1 MDINLTNKKQF
12 NLKPFL
18 RAVKYISIGCSV
30 VTIVGLAIHPLIN
43 NNSSE
48 KTKDK
53 ENKITS
59 ELTPA
64 PYTIFIGQK
73 EDEAII
79 KFHNQNSEL
88 HLKNINVEEYNC
100 LLNGRGVDCVLKKAY
115 QPRIKILDKEV
126 ESTSKAEI
134 DQQSSEIKINKNTI
148 DNVVVVIGVVLF
160 FFLISKFRN
169 K

>member
-1 MDINLTNKKQF
+1 MDIDLTKKKQF
-12 NLKPFL
+12 NLKLFF
-18 RAVKYISIGCSV
+18 RAFKYISVGCSV
-30 VTIVGLAIHPLIN
+30 VIIVGLATHPLIN
-43 NNSSE
+43 NNPPE

-64 PYTIFIGQK
+64 PYTIFMGQK

-88 HLKNINVEEYNC
+88 HLKKINIEEYNC

-115 QPRIKILDKEV
+115 QPRIKIEV

-160 FFLISKFRN
+160 LFLISKFRN

>member
-1 MDINLTNKKQF
+1 MDINLTKKKQL
-12 NLKPFL
+12 NIKPFL
-18 RAVKYISIGCSV
+18 EAVKYISIGFSIV
-30 VTIVGLAIHPLIN
+30 IIAGLTILPLIN
-43 NNSSE
+43 NNSPE

-64 PYTIFIGQK
+64 PYTILVGQK
-73 EDEAII
+73 EDEVII

-88 HLKNINVEEYNC
+88 HLKNINIEEYNC

-115 QPRIKILDKEV
+115 QPRIKIEV

>member
-1 MDINLTNKKQF
+1 MDIDLTKKKQF
-12 NLKPFL
+12 NLKLFF

-30 VTIVGLAIHPLIN
+30 VTIVGLATHPLIN
-43 NNSSE
+43 NNSPE

-64 PYTIFIGQK
+64 PYTIFMGQK

-88 HLKNINVEEYNC
+88 HLKNINIEEYNC

-115 QPRIKILDKEV
+115 QPRIKIEV

-160 FFLISKFRN
+160 LFLISKFRN

>member
-1 MDINLTNKKQF
+1 MNIDLTKKKQF
-12 NLKPFL
+12 NLKPFF
-18 RAVKYISIGCSV
+18 RAFKYISVGCSV
-30 VTIVGLAIHPLIN
+30 VIIVGLATHPLIN
-43 NNSSE
+43 NNPPE

-53 ENKITS
+53 KNKITS

-64 PYTIFIGQK
+64 PYTIFMGQK

-88 HLKNINVEEYNC
+88 HLKNINIEEYNC

-115 QPRIKILDKEV
+115 QPRIKIEV

-160 FFLISKFRN
+160 FFLISTFRN

>member
-1 MDINLTNKKQF
+1 MNIDLTKKKQF
-12 NLKPFL
+12 NLKPFF

-30 VTIVGLAIHPLIN
+30 VTIVGLAIHPLIS
-43 NNSSE
+43 NNSLE
-48 KTKDK
+48 NTKDK

-64 PYTIFIGQK
+64 PYTIFMGQK

-88 HLKNINVEEYNC
+88 HLKNINIEEYNC

-115 QPRIKILDKEV
+115 QPRIKIEV

-134 DQQSSEIKINKNTI
+134 DHQSSEIKINKNTI
-148 DNVVVVIGVVLF
+148 DNIVVVIGVVLF

>member
-1 MDINLTNKKQF
+1 MDINLTKKKQF
-12 NLKPFL
+12 NLKPFF
-18 RAVKYISIGCSV
+18 RAFKYISIGCSV
-30 VTIVGLAIHPLIN
+30 VTIVGLATHPLIN
-43 NNSSE
+43 NNSPE

-64 PYTIFIGQK
+64 PYTIFMGQK

-88 HLKNINVEEYNC
+88 HLKNINIEEYNC

-115 QPRIKILDKEV
+115 QPRIKIEV

>member
-1 MDINLTNKKQF
+1 MDINLTKKKQL
-12 NLKPFL
+12 NIKPFL
-18 RAVKYISIGCSV
+18 EAVKYISIGFSIV
-30 VTIVGLAIHPLIN
+30 IIAGLTILPLIN
-43 NNSSE
+43 NNSPE

-64 PYTIFIGQK
+64 PYTILVGQK
-73 EDEAII
+73 EDEVII

-88 HLKNINVEEYNC
+88 HLKKVNAEEYNC
-100 LLNGRGVDCVLKKAY
+100 ILGGGGVSCVLKKTY
-115 QPRIKILDKEV
+115 QPRTRIANKEI
-126 ESTSKAEI
+126 ESTSKSEI
-134 DQQSSEIKINKNTI
+134 SQKFSGIKINKNII

-160 FFLISKFRN
+160 FFLINKFRN

>member
-1 MDINLTNKKQF
+1 MDINLTKKKQF
-12 NLKPFL
+12 NLKPFF
-18 RAVKYISIGCSV
+18 RAFKYISIGCSM
-30 VTIVGLAIHPLIN
+30 VTIVGLATHPLIN
-43 NNSSE
+43 NNSPE

-64 PYTIFIGQK
+64 PYTIFMGQK

-88 HLKNINVEEYNC
+88 HLKNINIEEYNC

-115 QPRIKILDKEV
+115 QPRIKIEV

>member
-1 MDINLTNKKQF
+1 MDIDLTQKKQF
-12 NLKPFL
+12 NLKPFF

-30 VTIVGLAIHPLIN
+30 VTILGLATHPLIN
-43 NNSSE
+43 NNSPE

-64 PYTIFIGQK
+64 PYTIFMGQK

-88 HLKNINVEEYNC
+88 HLKNINIEEYNC

-115 QPRIKILDKEV
+115 QPRIKIEV

-134 DQQSSEIKINKNTI
+134 NQQSSEIKINKNTI

>member
-1 MDINLTNKKQF
+1 MNIDLTKKKQF
-12 NLKPFL
+12 TLKPFF

-30 VTIVGLAIHPLIN
+30 VTIVGLAIHPLIS

-64 PYTIFIGQK
+64 PYTILVGQK
-73 EDEAII
+73 EDEVII

-88 HLKNINVEEYNC
+88 HLKKVNAEEYNC
-100 LLNGRGVDCVLKKAY
+100 ILGGGGVSCVLKKTY
-115 QPRIKILDKEV
+115 QPRTRIANKEI
-126 ESTSKAEI
+126 ESTSKSEI
-134 DQQSSEIKINKNTI
+134 SQKFSEIKINKNII

-160 FFLISKFRN
+160 FFLINKFRN

>member
-1 MDINLTNKKQF
+1 MDINLTKKKQF
-12 NLKPFL
+12 NLKPFF
-18 RAVKYISIGCSV
+18 RAFKYISVGCSV
-30 VTIVGLAIHPLIN
+30 VIIVGLATHPLIN
-43 NNSSE
+43 NNSPE

-64 PYTIFIGQK
+64 PYTIFMGQK

-88 HLKNINVEEYNC
+88 HLKNINIEEYNC

-115 QPRIKILDKEV
+115 QPRIKIEV

>member
-1 MDINLTNKKQF
+1 MDIDLTKKKQF
-12 NLKPFL
+12 NLKLFF
-18 RAVKYISIGCSV
+18 RAFKYISVGCSV
-30 VTIVGLAIHPLIN
+30 VIIVGLATHPLIN
-43 NNSSE
+43 NNPPE

-64 PYTIFIGQK
+64 PYTIFMGQK

-88 HLKNINVEEYNC
+88 HLKKINIEEYNC

-115 QPRIKILDKEV
+115 QPRIKIEV

>member
-1 MDINLTNKKQF
+1 MVI
-12 NLKPFL
+12 
-18 RAVKYISIGCSV
+18 
-30 VTIVGLAIHPLIN
+30 IVGLATHSLIN
-43 NNSSE
+43 NNPPE

-53 ENKITS
+53 KNKITS

-64 PYTIFIGQK
+64 PYTIFMGQK

-88 HLKNINVEEYNC
+88 HLKNINIEEYNC

-115 QPRIKILDKEV
+115 QPRIKIEV

>member
-1 MDINLTNKKQF
+1 MDINLTKKKQF
-12 NLKPFL
+12 NLKPFF
-18 RAVKYISIGCSV
+18 RAFKYISIGCSM
-30 VTIVGLAIHPLIN
+30 VTIVGLATHPLIN
-43 NNSSE
+43 NNSPE

-64 PYTIFIGQK
+64 PYTIFMGQK

-88 HLKNINVEEYNC
+88 HLKNINIEEYNC

-115 QPRIKILDKEV
+115 QPRIKIEV

-148 DNVVVVIGVVLF
+148 DNVVVIIGVVLF

>member
-1 MDINLTNKKQF
+1 MDIDLTQKKQF
-12 NLKPFL
+12 NLKPFF

-30 VTIVGLAIHPLIN
+30 VTIVGLATHPLIN
-43 NNSSE
+43 NNSPE

-64 PYTIFIGQK
+64 PYTIFMGQK

-88 HLKNINVEEYNC
+88 HLKNINIEEYNC

-115 QPRIKILDKEV
+115 QPRIKIEV

-134 DQQSSEIKINKNTI
+134 DHQSSEIKINKNTI
-148 DNVVVVIGVVLF
+148 DNIVVVIGVVLF

>member
-1 MDINLTNKKQF
+1 MDIDLTQKKQF
-12 NLKPFL
+12 NLKPFF

-30 VTIVGLAIHPLIN
+30 VTILGLATHPLIN
-43 NNSSE
+43 NNSPE

-64 PYTIFIGQK
+64 PYTIFMGQK

-88 HLKNINVEEYNC
+88 HLKNINIEEYNC

-115 QPRIKILDKEV
+115 QPRIKIEV

>member
-1 MDINLTNKKQF
+1 MDINLTKKKQL
-12 NLKPFL
+12 NIKPFL
-18 RAVKYISIGCSV
+18 EAVKYISIGFSV
-30 VTIVGLAIHPLIN
+30 VIIAGLTIYPLMN
-43 NNSSE
+43 NNSPDRS
-48 KTKDK
+48 KDK

-64 PYTIFIGQK
+64 PYTIFMGQK

-126 ESTSKAEI
+126 ESTSKAKI

>member
-1 MDINLTNKKQF
+1 MNIDLTKKKQF
-12 NLKPFL
+12 SLKPFF

-30 VTIVGLAIHPLIN
+30 VIIVGLATHPLIN
-43 NNSSE
+43 NNSPE

-64 PYTIFIGQK
+64 PYTIFMGQK

-88 HLKNINVEEYNC
+88 HLKKINIEEYNC

-115 QPRIKILDKEV
+115 QPRIKIEV

-160 FFLISKFRN
+160 LFLISKFRN

>member
-1 MDINLTNKKQF
+1 MDIDLTQKKQF
-12 NLKPFL
+12 NLKLFF
-18 RAVKYISIGCSV
+18 RAFKYISVGCSV
-30 VTIVGLAIHPLIN
+30 VIIVGLATHPLIN
-43 NNSSE
+43 NNSPE

-64 PYTIFIGQK
+64 PYTIFMGQK

-88 HLKNINVEEYNC
+88 HLKNINIEEYNC

-115 QPRIKILDKEV
+115 QPRIKIEV

-160 FFLISKFRN
+160 LFLISKFRN

>member
-1 MDINLTNKKQF
+1 MDINLTKKKQF
-12 NLKPFL
+12 NLKLFF
-18 RAVKYISIGCSV
+18 RAFKYISISCSV
-30 VTIVGLAIHPLIN
+30 VIIVGLATHPLIN
-43 NNSSE
+43 NNSPE

-64 PYTIFIGQK
+64 PYTIFMGQK

-88 HLKNINVEEYNC
+88 HLKNINIEEYNC

-115 QPRIKILDKEV
+115 QPRIKIEV

>member
-1 MDINLTNKKQF
+1 MNIDLTKKKQF
-12 NLKPFL
+12 NLKPFF

-30 VTIVGLAIHPLIN
+30 VTIVGLAIHPLIS
-43 NNSSE
+43 NNSLE
-48 KTKDK
+48 NTKDK

-64 PYTIFIGQK
+64 PYTIFMGQK

-88 HLKNINVEEYNC
+88 HLKNINIEEYNC

-115 QPRIKILDKEV
+115 QPRIKIEV

-134 DQQSSEIKINKNTI
+134 DHQSSEIKINKNTI

-160 FFLISKFRN
+160 LFLISKFRN